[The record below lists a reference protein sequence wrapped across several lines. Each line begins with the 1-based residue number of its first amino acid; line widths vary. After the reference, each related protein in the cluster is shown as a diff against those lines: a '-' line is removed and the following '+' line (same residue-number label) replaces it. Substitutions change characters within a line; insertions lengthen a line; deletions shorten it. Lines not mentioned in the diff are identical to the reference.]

1 LKQVVF
7 ESGLPIG
14 FVPPNSH
21 FSGDLMPTASEQQT
35 LEELRQEVQR
45 LREEQQRF
53 RNELKQNGDAPN
65 RNQSA
70 GDDPRPGEQ
79 SRQDKDL
86 GESPQQQPPKQQPPQ
101 QQPPQQQPPRQQ
113 PPQQPAK
120 PDQAKQDAAEKQ
132 EKGKDEPPKPP
143 LRERTRNWIAQ
154 HPIATLLGAVALVAL
169 IVGGIFYWRYIES
182 YESTDDAQVDGHLN
196 PISSRVEGTVS
207 GVYVEDDQF
216 VKAGQDLVDLDPRDL
231 RMALEQAQGAYAQS
245 QAQLQAAN
253 PNVPITQTTNQTS
266 ISTTQSD
273 VLTADA
279 AVAAAQQDYQAR
291 VAALEGAQAQNLKAQ
306 ADVTRYALL
315 VQRDEISRQQY
326 DAAVATAKSQTASV
340 EAARAD
346 VEASRKMVDQ
356 RRAQLDQARSRLAET
371 ENNAPRQIAIRKA
384 DIATREAAG
393 MSAKAELEQA
403 RLNLSYTKILAPADG
418 VVTNKTVEVG
428 QRIQPGEELLS
439 VSQVDDIWVTANF
452 KETQLKRMRPGQ
464 SVDIHVDAFGI
475 TYKGYVEGMPGASGA
490 RTSLLPPENATG
502 NFVKVVQRLPVRIR
516 LKPGE
521 DPQHRLR
528 IGMSVEPTVWLNSNP
543 D

>member
-1 LKQVVF
+1 
-7 ESGLPIG
+7 
-14 FVPPNSH
+14 
-21 FSGDLMPTASEQQT
+21 MPTASEQQT

-45 LREEQQRF
+45 LREEQQRL
-53 RNELKQNGDAPN
+53 RSDLKRDGQAPN
-65 RNQSA
+65 GNQT
-70 GDDPRPGEQ
+70 GGGEHQQDDQ

-86 GESPQQQPPKQQPPQ
+86 GEPPQ
-101 QQPPQQQPPRQQ
+101 QQPPQQQPHQQ
-113 PPQQPAK
+113 PSK
-120 PDQAKQDAAEKQ
+120 PDQEKQDEGQKQ
-132 EKGKDEPPKPP
+132 DKAQKEQKGKDEPPKPP
-143 LRERTRNWIAQ
+143 LRQRARNWLAQ
-154 HPIATLLGAVALVAL
+154 HSLATLLGAVALVVL

-207 GVYVEDDQF
+207 GVYVENDQF

-231 RMALEQAQGAYAQS
+231 RIALEQAQGAYAQS

-266 ISTTQSD
+266 ISSTQSD
-273 VLTADA
+273 VLTAEA

-291 VAALEGAQAQNLKAQ
+291 VAALEGAQAQNAKAQ
-306 ADVTRYALL
+306 TDVTRYALL

-326 DAAVATAKSQTASV
+326 DTAVATAKSQTASV

-384 DIATREAAG
+384 DIATRQAAE
-393 MSAKAELEQA
+393 MSAKAELDQA

-452 KETQLKRMRPGQ
+452 KETQLKGMRPGQ

-475 TYKGYVEGMPGASGA
+475 TYKGYVEGLPGASWA

-543 D
+543 G